1 MKFRK
6 NFFMP
11 VIAVFAVIMSCKG
24 PAGPAGAPGTAGSGA
39 PKEVTLTVTVKGDGA
54 VTIGDKTI
62 NEAEPAKITVLNGDS
77 VSCEIKAAADSLI
90 NTALNN
96 YSELK
101 ASDGK
106 ALYRKKEETIEFP
119 VNGTSN
125 LTVFFAKEADL
136 AKEQCVVT
144 FRAANKFGSV
154 ESSRLINGDEY
165 TVRTKPGAGEAITV
179 PKGTEVTFTAIPE
192 SGFVFDG
199 FTDTEANALTATS
212 AESYTISIKQS
223 FGILA
228 KFKGSGNKKKIVF
241 RMSNGGSLSYT
252 IEPDTNTPTPVQ
264 KDGEEIWIDQGKKIT
279 VTAAVEDITK
289 GTVSPKF
296 GIYNA
301 TQKLNSENV
310 SSGAHEATATYAVQE
325 DAEVRADFIYSYIYK
340 ITTGANGK
348 VTITQDGKNAETVP
362 AAQTGHEVTV
372 TGPKG
377 SSVEISAES
386 VNATGQKYLFDKW
399 TSSGSDTDF
408 NNEITTL
415 NEKPLD
421 GRTKIL
427 TKLDNDREI
436 TANFIEAYDV
446 SITNNTDPSLK
457 AKGVLKFQYGKEDEV
472 EVISGKTENRLVP
485 KGDFIIKAVQD
496 ASDGY
501 IPYEWKE
508 KVGTQYEP
516 IADTMYKKSF
526 SVTINSD
533 KDFSVSFVQ
542 RYAVNNGVLSI
553 AHPKDADGNIEPDTE
568 ATELIIPATVND
580 KEVTAIAGNASKKGV
595 FEGWTS
601 LKKVSFPETLTT
613 IGAKAFAG
621 CTALTDF
628 PKDCSVTTI
637 NGNAFDGC
645 TALKTLE
652 LPASCTT
659 IQARAF
665 NNCTDLST
673 ITFNNESLAGVSF
686 GISSSNFDS
695 SAFAGCT
702 EISTVNFNG
711 GGAFSIDTIRLTPR
725 RINTLFPSAATKLT
739 TVIFGDGITAFK
751 GNTPY
756 FQGCTALET
765 VDLGKN
771 NMGFEDNNAGYM
783 IPNNMFNGCTS
794 LKNVTLCDDIEVIGN
809 FAFKGCESLK
819 SITLPAKLTKM
830 NREVFAGCSSLE
842 TIKLS
847 DILTDLGTTTFS
859 GCKALKSI
867 SIPKG
872 VTSLAANVFK
882 DCAALTEIDL
892 RNVTNIA
899 NINAFS
905 GCSGINKLIVNQGVN
920 SIDLSRNLI
929 GLTTIEVQTAADVT
943 DEQTLTVNLRDLC
956 GNMTV
961 REKITSIVIG
971 NKVGIPTTKTLLV
984 ALKNFNN
991 EELKFSVPSQ
1001 EWKTALVG
1009 DSTPENPGIGIDAAK
1024 VIVR

>member
-6 NFFMP
+6 KFFMP

-24 PAGPAGAPGTAGSGA
+24 PAGPAGVPGPAGSGA
-39 PKEVTLTVTVKGDGA
+39 PKEVTLTVTVKGNGA

-77 VSCEIKAAADSLI
+77 VSCEIKAGADSLI

-101 ASDGK
+101 ASDGE
-106 ALYRKKEETIEFP
+106 ALYRKEKDTIKFP

-154 ESSRLINGDEY
+154 ESSRLINGEKH
-165 TVRTKPGAGEAITV
+165 TVRTNPGAGEAITV

-212 AESYTISIKQS
+212 ADSYTASIEKHFS
-223 FGILA
+223 IWA

-241 RMSNGGSLSYT
+241 RMSNGGSLSYK
-252 IEPDTNTPTPVQ
+252 IETGADTPVQ
-264 KDGEEIWIDQGKKIT
+264 NNGEEIWVDQGKTIT
-279 VTAAVEDITK
+279 VTAKVEDTTK
-289 GTVSPKF
+289 GTVSQKF
-296 GIYNA
+296 GIYDASN
-301 TQKLNSENV
+301 KLNSETV

-325 DAEVRADFIYSYIYK
+325 DAEVRAAFIYSYTYK

-348 VTITQDGKNAETVP
+348 VAITQNGTNAQTVP
-362 AAQTGHEVTV
+362 AAQTDREVTV

-421 GRTKIL
+421 ERTKIL

-446 SITNNTDPSLK
+446 TITNNTDQK
-457 AKGVLKFQYGKEDEV
+457 AKGVLKFQYGKETEV
-472 EVISGKTENRLVP
+472 DVASGKTESRVVP
-485 KGDFIIKAVQD
+485 KGNLTIKAVQD

-508 KVGTQYEP
+508 KVGTDYKP
-516 IADTMYKKSF
+516 IENTTYKKDY
-526 SVTINSD
+526 SVAISSN

-542 RYAVNNGVLSI
+542 RYAIDNNAALRI
-553 AHPKDADGNIEPDTE
+553 AHPKDADGNIVPDTE

-580 KEVTAIAGNASKKGV
+580 VDVKAIAGNASKKGV

-613 IGAKAFAG
+613 IGARAFAG

-645 TALKTLE
+645 IALKTLE
-652 LPASCTT
+652 LPATCTT
-659 IQARAF
+659 IQKKAF
-665 NNCTDLST
+665 NNCSALST
-673 ITFNNESLAGVSF
+673 VTFNNPNLAGVSF
-686 GISSSNFDS
+686 GISSNNLNN

-702 EISTVNFNG
+702 EISTVNFK
-711 GGAFSIDTIRLTPR
+711 GAGTFSIDNATGTFR
-725 RINTLFPSAATKLT
+725 RIHMLFPSAT
-739 TVIFGDGITAFK
+739 TNLKTVNFADGITAFK
-751 GNTPY
+751 GDTPY
-756 FQGCTALET
+756 FTGCSALET
-765 VDLGKN
+765 VDLGKKNKGFN
-771 NMGFEDNNAGYM
+771 NGKLPDS
-783 IPNNMFNGCTS
+783 IFNGCTA
-794 LKNVTLCDDIEVIGN
+794 LKNVTLCDDINVIGV
-809 FAFKGCESLK
+809 S
-819 SITLPAKLTKM
+819 S
-830 NREVFAGCSSLE
+830 FAGCAALE
-842 TIKLS
+842 R
-847 DILTDLGTTTFS
+847 
-859 GCKALKSI
+859 I

-872 VTSLAANVFK
+872 VKSLLANAFNG
-882 DCAALTEIDL
+882 CAALTELDL
-892 RNVTNIA
+892 RNVSTIA
-899 NINAFS
+899 SGDVFS
-905 GCSGINKLIVNQGVN
+905 GCTSITKLIVNQGVKITALIAN
-920 SIDLSRNLI
+920 DLKNLI
-929 GLTTIEVQTAADVT
+929 GLSTIEVQTAEGVNEGQELA
-943 DEQTLTVNLRDLC
+943 VNLSTLC
-956 GNMTV
+956 GNTV
-961 REKITSIVIG
+961 QGNITSIVIG
-971 NKVGIPTTKTLLV
+971 DKVAIPNDKAFLTN
-984 ALKNFNN
+984 LKNFTN
-991 EELKFSVPSQ
+991 EELKFSVPSG
-1001 EWKTALVG
+1001 EWKKALVG
-1009 DSTPENPGIGIDAAK
+1009 DGTPENTGIGIDAAK

>member
-6 NFFMP
+6 KVFMS

-24 PAGPAGAPGTAGSGA
+24 PAGPAGAPGPAGSGA
-39 PKEVTLTVTVKGDGA
+39 PKKATLTVTVKGDGA

-62 NEAEPAKITVLNGDS
+62 NETEAAKITVLNGDS
-77 VSCEIKAAADSLI
+77 VSCEIKAGADSLI

-101 ASDGK
+101 ASDGE
-106 ALYRKKEETIEFP
+106 ALYRRKEETIEFP

-125 LTVFFAKEADL
+125 LTVFFAKDAEL

-154 ESSRLINGDEY
+154 ESSRLINGEMH
-165 TVRTKPGAGEAITV
+165 TVRTNPGAGEAITV
-179 PKGTEVTFTAIPE
+179 PKGTEVTFTAIPK

-241 RMSNGGSLSYT
+241 RMSNGGSLSYK
-252 IEPDTNTPTPVQ
+252 IETGADTPVQ
-264 KDGEEIWIDQGKKIT
+264 NDGEEIWVDQGDKIT
-279 VTAAVEDITK
+279 VTAKVEDTTK
-289 GTVSPKF
+289 GTVSQEF
-296 GIYNA
+296 GIYDA
-301 TQKLNSENV
+301 SKKLNSENV

-325 DAEVRADFIYSYIYK
+325 DAEVRADFIYSYKYK
-340 ITTGANGK
+340 ITSGANGK
-348 VTITQDGKNAETVP
+348 VTITQDGSNAKTVS
-362 AAQTGHEVTV
+362 ANLTDSVTV
-372 TGPKG
+372 TGPKD
-377 SSVEISAES
+377 SSVEITAES

-408 NNEITTL
+408 NNAITAL

-421 GRTKIL
+421 ERTKIL

-446 SITNNTDPSLK
+446 SITNNTDQK
-457 AKGVLKFQYGKEDEV
+457 AKGVLKFQYGKETEV
-472 EVISGKTENRLVP
+472 DVASGKTENRLVP
-485 KGDFIIKAVQD
+485 KGDLTIEAVQD

-508 KVGTQYEP
+508 KVGTDYKP
-516 IADTMYKKSF
+516 IENTTYKKSRTVAI
-526 SVTINSD
+526 SSN

-542 RYAVNNGVLSI
+542 RYAIDNNAALSI
-553 AHPKDADGNIEPDTE
+553 AHPKGADGNIEPDTE
-568 ATELIIPATVND
+568 AAELIIPETVNGV
-580 KEVTAIAGNASKKGV
+580 EVKAIANNAISKPGV
-595 FEGWTS
+595 FEGWTK
-601 LKKVSFPETLTT
+601 LKKVTFPVTLTT
-613 IGAKAFAG
+613 IGANAFKN
-621 CTALTDF
+621 CTNLTDF

-665 NNCTDLST
+665 NNCTGLST
-673 ITFNNESLAGVSF
+673 ITFNNESFAGVSF
-686 GISSSNFDS
+686 GISSNNLNTC
-695 SAFAGCT
+695 AFAGCT
-702 EISTVNFNG
+702 EISTINFNG
-711 GGAFSIDTIRLTPR
+711 DGTFSIAGTSTTTRK
-725 RINTLFPSAATKLT
+725 INMLFPSATTKLT
-739 TVIFGDGITAFK
+739 TVTFGDGITAFK

-771 NMGFEDNNAGYM
+771 NKGYNGKL
-783 IPNNMFNGCTS
+783 PNTIFNGCRA
-794 LKNVTLCDDIEVIGN
+794 LKKVTLCDDIEAIGN

-830 NREVFAGCSSLE
+830 DSEVFAACSSLE

-882 DCAALTEIDL
+882 DCEALTEIDL
-892 RNVTNIA
+892 RNVTSIA
-899 NINAFS
+899 NSNVFS
-905 GCSGINKLIVNQGVN
+905 GCTGIKKLIVNQGVN
-920 SIDLSRNLI
+920 SINLSINLT
-929 GLTTIEVQTAADVT
+929 GLTTIEVQTAADVN
-943 DEQTLTVNLRDLC
+943 EEKPLAVNLRDLC
-956 GNMTV
+956 GNQTV
-961 REKITSIVIG
+961 RGSITSIVIG
-971 NKVGIPTTKTLLV
+971 DKVAIPTNRTFLTNL
-984 ALKNFNN
+984 ASFKN
-991 EELKFSVPSQ
+991 EALKFSVPSK

-1009 DSTPENPGIGIDAAK
+1009 DGTPGNTGIGIDAAK

>member
-6 NFFMP
+6 KFFMP

-24 PAGPAGAPGTAGSGA
+24 PAGPAGAPGAAGVPGSGA
-39 PKEVTLTVTVKGDGA
+39 PKEVTLTVTVKGKGA

-62 NEAEPAKITVLNGDS
+62 TETAKITVLNGDS

-101 ASDGK
+101 ASDGE

-154 ESSRLINGDEY
+154 ESSRLINGEKH
-165 TVRTKPGAGEAITV
+165 TVRTNPGASEAITV

-212 AESYTISIKQS
+212 AESYTASIEKHFS
-223 FGILA
+223 IWA

-241 RMSNGGSLSYT
+241 RMSNGGSLNYK
-252 IEPDTNTPTPVQ
+252 IETGADTPVQ
-264 KDGEEIWIDQGKKIT
+264 NNGEEIWVDQGKTIT
-279 VTAAVEDITK
+279 VTAKVEDTTK
-289 GTVSPKF
+289 GTVSQKF
-296 GIYNA
+296 GIYDASN
-301 TQKLNSENV
+301 KLNSETV
-310 SSGAHEATATYAVQE
+310 SSGAHEATATYVVQE
-325 DAEVRADFIYSYIYK
+325 DAEVRAAFIYSYTYK

-348 VTITQDGKNAETVP
+348 VAITQNGTNAQTVP
-362 AAQTGHEVTV
+362 AAQTDREVTV

-421 GRTKIL
+421 ERTKIL

-446 SITNNTDPSLK
+446 TITNNTDQK
-457 AKGVLKFQYGKEDEV
+457 AKGVLKFQYGKETEV
-472 EVISGKTENRLVP
+472 VVASGQPVKRVVP
-485 KGDFIIKAVQD
+485 KGNLTIKAVQD

-508 KVGTQYEP
+508 KVGTDYKP
-516 IADTMYKKSF
+516 IENTTYKKDY
-526 SVTINSD
+526 SVAISSN

-542 RYAVNNGVLSI
+542 RYAIDNNAALRI
-553 AHPKDADGNIEPDTE
+553 AHPKDADGNIVPDTE
-568 ATELIIPATVND
+568 ATELIIPATVNGV
-580 KEVTAIAGNASKKGV
+580 EVTAIEDNASGKKGV

-601 LKKVSFPETLTT
+601 LKKITFPETLTT
-613 IGAKAFAG
+613 IGARAFAG

-645 TALKTLE
+645 TALKMLE

-665 NNCTDLST
+665 NNCTVLST
-673 ITFNNESLAGVSF
+673 ITFNNESLAKVSF
-686 GISSSNFDS
+686 GNALSLNN
-695 SAFAGCT
+695 SAFTGCT
-702 EISTVNFNG
+702 EISTVNFK
-711 GGAFSIDTIRLTPR
+711 GAGTFSIDNATGTFR
-725 RINTLFPSAATKLT
+725 RIHMLFPSAATKLT

-751 GNTPY
+751 GDTPY

-794 LKNVTLCDDIEVIGN
+794 LKNVTLCDDIETIGN

-872 VTSLAANVFK
+872 VTSLAVNVFK

-899 NINAFS
+899 NVNAFS
-905 GCSGINKLIVNQGVN
+905 GCTGIKKLIVNQGYVIN
-920 SIDLSRNLI
+920 LSRNLT

-943 DEQTLTVNLRDLC
+943 DEQTLAVNLSTLC
-956 GNMTV
+956 GTPTV

-1009 DSTPENPGIGIDAAK
+1009 DGTPGNTGIGIDAAK
-1024 VIVR
+1024 VEVR

>member
-6 NFFMP
+6 KFFMP

-24 PAGPAGAPGTAGSGA
+24 PAGPAGAPGAAGVPGSGA
-39 PKEVTLTVTVKGDGA
+39 PKEVTLTVTVKGKGA

-62 NEAEPAKITVLNGDS
+62 TETAKITVLNGDS

-101 ASDGK
+101 ASDGE

-154 ESSRLINGDEY
+154 ESSRLINGEKH
-165 TVRTKPGAGEAITV
+165 TVRTNPGASEAITV

-212 AESYTISIKQS
+212 AESYTASIEKHFS
-223 FGILA
+223 IWA

-241 RMSNGGSLSYT
+241 RMSNGGSLSYK
-252 IEPDTNTPTPVQ
+252 IETGADTPVQ
-264 KDGEEIWIDQGKKIT
+264 NNGEEIWVDQGKTIT
-279 VTAAVEDITK
+279 VTAKVEDTTK
-289 GTVSPKF
+289 GTVSQKF
-296 GIYNA
+296 GIYDASN
-301 TQKLNSENV
+301 KLNSETV
-310 SSGAHEATATYAVQE
+310 SSGAHEATATYVVQE
-325 DAEVRADFIYSYIYK
+325 DAEVRAAFIYSYTYK

-348 VTITQDGKNAETVP
+348 VAITQNGTNAQTVP
-362 AAQTGHEVTV
+362 AAQTDREVTV

-421 GRTKIL
+421 ERTKIL

-446 SITNNTDPSLK
+446 TITNNTDQK
-457 AKGVLKFQYGKEDEV
+457 AKGVLKFQYGKETEV
-472 EVISGKTENRLVP
+472 VVASGQPVKRVVP
-485 KGDFIIKAVQD
+485 KGNLTIKAVQD

-508 KVGTQYEP
+508 KVGTDYKP
-516 IADTMYKKSF
+516 IENTTYKKDY
-526 SVTINSD
+526 SVAISSN

-542 RYAVNNGVLSI
+542 RYAIDNNAALRI
-553 AHPKDADGNIEPDTE
+553 AHPKDADGNIVPDTE
-568 ATELIIPATVND
+568 ATELIIPATVNGV
-580 KEVTAIAGNASKKGV
+580 EVTAIEDNASGKKGV

-601 LKKVSFPETLTT
+601 LKKITFPETLTT
-613 IGAKAFAG
+613 IGARAFAG

-628 PKDCSVTTI
+628 PKDSSVTTI

-659 IQARAF
+659 IQGEAF
-665 NNCTDLST
+665 NNCSGLST
-673 ITFNNESLAGVSF
+673 VTFNNPNLAG
-686 GISSSNFDS
+686 INFSYLTDK
-695 SAFAGCT
+695 SAFTGCT
-702 EISTVNFNG
+702 EISTVNFNDDVING
-711 GGAFSIDTIRLTPR
+711 DGIFSIGGTTTIATTPR
-725 RINTLFPSAATKLT
+725 RIHMLFPSAATKLT

-872 VTSLAANVFK
+872 VTTLPANVFK
-882 DCAALTEIDL
+882 DCEALTELDL
-892 RNVTNIA
+892 RNVTTIA
-899 NINAFS
+899 SGDVFS
-905 GCSGINKLIVNQGVN
+905 GCTSITKLIVNQGVKITALIAN
-920 SIDLSRNLI
+920 NLKNLI
-929 GLTTIEVQTAADVT
+929 GLSTIEVQTAADVS
-943 DEQTLTVNLRDLC
+943 EKQTLVVNLSTLC
-956 GNMTV
+956 GDAV
-961 REKITSIVIG
+961 RGNITSIVIG
-971 NKVGIPTTKTLLV
+971 DKVAIPTGTSLS
-984 ALKNFNN
+984 ALKNFKN
-991 EELKFSVPSQ
+991 EELKFSVPSE
-1001 EWKTALVG
+1001 EWKTALV
-1009 DSTPENPGIGIDAAK
+1009 DEGIDAAR
-1024 VIVR
+1024 VSVQ

>member
-6 NFFMP
+6 KFFMP

-24 PAGPAGAPGTAGSGA
+24 PAGPAGVPGPAGSGA
-39 PKEVTLTVTVKGDGA
+39 PKEVTLTVTVKGNGA

-77 VSCEIKAAADSLI
+77 VSCEIKAGADSLI

-101 ASDGK
+101 ASDGE
-106 ALYRKKEETIEFP
+106 ALYRKEKDTIKFP

-154 ESSRLINGDEY
+154 ESSRLINGEKH
-165 TVRTKPGAGEAITV
+165 TVRTNPGAGEAITV

-212 AESYTISIKQS
+212 ADSYTASIEKHFS
-223 FGILA
+223 IWA

-241 RMSNGGSLSYT
+241 RMSNGGSLSYK
-252 IEPDTNTPTPVQ
+252 IETGADTPVQ
-264 KDGEEIWIDQGKKIT
+264 NNGEEIWVDQGKTIT
-279 VTAAVEDITK
+279 VTAKVEDTTK
-289 GTVSPKF
+289 GTVSQKF
-296 GIYNA
+296 GIYDA
-301 TQKLNSENV
+301 SKKLNSENV

-325 DAEVRADFIYSYIYK
+325 DAEVRADFIYSYKYK

-348 VTITQDGKNAETVP
+348 VAITQNGTNAQTVP
-362 AAQTGHEVTV
+362 AAQTDREVTV

-408 NNEITTL
+408 NNVITAL

-421 GRTKIL
+421 ERTKIL

-446 SITNNTDPSLK
+446 SITNNTDQK
-457 AKGVLKFQYGKEDEV
+457 AKGVLKFQYGKETEV
-472 EVISGKTENRLVP
+472 DVASGKTETRVVP
-485 KGDFIIKAVQD
+485 KGDLTIKAVQD

-508 KVGTQYEP
+508 KVGTDYKP
-516 IADTMYKKSF
+516 IENTTYKKDY
-526 SVTINSD
+526 SVPISSN

-542 RYAVNNGVLSI
+542 RYAIDNNAALHI
-553 AHPKDADGNIEPDTE
+553 AHPKDADGNIVPDTE

-580 KEVTAIAGNASKKGV
+580 VDVKAIAGNASGKKGV
-595 FEGWTS
+595 FEGWTE
-601 LKKVSFPETLTT
+601 LKKVTFPETLTT
-613 IGAKAFAG
+613 IGARAFAG
-621 CTALTDF
+621 CTNLTDF
-628 PKDCSVTTI
+628 PKDWRVTTI

-652 LPASCTT
+652 LPATCTT
-659 IQARAF
+659 IQGEAF
-665 NNCTDLST
+665 NNCSGLST
-673 ITFNNESLAGVSF
+673 VTFNNPNLAG
-686 GISSSNFDS
+686 INFS
-695 SAFAGCT
+695 YLAYKSAFTGCT
-702 EISTVNFNG
+702 EISTINFNG
-711 GGAFSIDTIRLTPR
+711 DGIFSIGGTTTITTTPR
-725 RINTLFPSAATKLT
+725 RIHMLFPSATTKLT
-739 TVIFGDGITAFK
+739 TVIFGDGITGVA

-765 VDLGKN
+765 VNLGKHN
-771 NMGFEDNNAGYM
+771 IGYNGKLPDS
-783 IPNNMFNGCTS
+783 IFNGCTN
-794 LKNVTLCDDIEVIGN
+794 LKKIE
-809 FAFKGCESLK
+809 FSDE
-819 SITLPAKLTKM
+819 LT
-830 NREVFAGCSSLE
+830 E
-842 TIKLS
+842 
-847 DILTDLGTTTFS
+847 LGTGAFS

-872 VTSLAANVFK
+872 VTTLPANVFK
-882 DCAALTEIDL
+882 DCEALAELDL
-892 RNVTNIA
+892 RNVTTIA
-899 NINAFS
+899 SGDVFS
-905 GCSGINKLIVNQGVN
+905 GCTSITKLIVNQGVKITALIAN
-920 SIDLSRNLI
+920 NLKNLI
-929 GLTTIEVQTAADVT
+929 GLSTIEVQTAADVS
-943 DEQTLTVNLRDLC
+943 EKQTLAVNLSTLC
-956 GNMTV
+956 GDAV
-961 REKITSIVIG
+961 RGNITSIVIG
-971 NKVGIPTTKTLLV
+971 DKVAIPTGTSLSAPKN
-984 ALKNFNN
+984 LKN
-991 EELKFSVPSQ
+991 EELKFSVPSE
-1001 EWKTALVG
+1001 EWKTALV
-1009 DSTPENPGIGIDAAK
+1009 DEGIDAAR
-1024 VIVR
+1024 VSVQ

>member
-24 PAGPAGAPGTAGSGA
+24 PAGPAGAPGTAGVPGSGA

-62 NEAEPAKITVLNGDS
+62 TETETAKITVLNGDS

-101 ASDGK
+101 ASDGE

-154 ESSRLINGDEY
+154 ESSRLINGEKH
-165 TVRTKPGAGEAITV
+165 TVRTNPGAGEAITV
-179 PKGTEVTFTAIPE
+179 PKGTEVTFTAIPK

-241 RMSNGGSLSYT
+241 RMSNGGSLSYK
-252 IEPDTNTPTPVQ
+252 IETGADTPVQ
-264 KDGEEIWIDQGKKIT
+264 NDGEEIWVDQGDKIT
-279 VTAAVEDITK
+279 VTAKVEDTTK
-289 GTVSPKF
+289 GTVSQEF
-296 GIYNA
+296 GIYDA
-301 TQKLNSENV
+301 SKKLNSENV

-325 DAEVRADFIYSYIYK
+325 NAEVRADFIYSYKYK

-348 VTITQDGKNAETVP
+348 VTITQDGTKAQTVP
-362 AAQTGHEVTV
+362 AAQTDREVTV

-408 NNEITTL
+408 NNKITGW

-421 GRTKIL
+421 ERTKIL
-427 TKLDNDREI
+427 TRLDNDREI
-436 TANFIEAYDV
+436 TASFIEAYDV
-446 SITNNTDPSLK
+446 SIINDTDRK
-457 AKGVLKFQYGKEDEV
+457 AKGVLKFQYGKEKEV
-472 EVISGKTENRLVP
+472 DVASGKTESRVVP
-485 KGDFIIKAVQD
+485 KGDFTIKAVQD

-508 KVGTQYEP
+508 KVG
-516 IADTMYKKSF
+516 ADYKLIENSTYKKSYT
-526 SVTINSD
+526 VAISD
-533 KDFSVSFVQ
+533 NKDFSVSFVQ

-553 AHPKDADGNIEPDTE
+553 AHPKDADGNIVPDTE
-568 ATELIIPATVND
+568 ATELIIPATVNGVD
-580 KEVTAIAGNASKKGV
+580 VKAIAGNASKKGV

-613 IGAKAFAG
+613 IGANAFAG

-665 NNCTDLST
+665 NNCTGLST

-686 GISSSNFDS
+686 GISSNNLNN
-695 SAFAGCT
+695 SAFAGCI
-702 EISTVNFNG
+702 EISTINFNG
-711 GGAFSIDTIRLTPR
+711 AGTFSIAGTSTTVR
-725 RINTLFPSAATKLT
+725 RIDMLFPSAKTNLK
-739 TVIFGDGITAFK
+739 TVKFADGITGVA

-771 NMGFEDNNAGYM
+771 NIGFEDNNAGYM

-882 DCAALTEIDL
+882 DCVALTEIDL

-929 GLTTIEVQTAADVT
+929 GLTTIEVQTAANVT
-943 DEQTLTVNLRDLC
+943 EEQTLAVNLSTLC
-956 GNMTV
+956 VNTTV
-961 REKITSIVIG
+961 RENITSIVIG

-991 EELKFSVPSQ
+991 EELKFSVPS
-1001 EWKTALVG
+1001 EDWKKALVG
-1009 DSTPENPGIGIDAAK
+1009 DGTPENTGIGIDAAK

>member
-6 NFFMP
+6 KFFMP

-24 PAGPAGAPGTAGSGA
+24 PAGPAGAPGAAGVPGSGA
-39 PKEVTLTVTVKGDGA
+39 PKEVTLTVTVKGKGA

-62 NEAEPAKITVLNGDS
+62 TETAKITVLNGDS

-101 ASDGK
+101 ASDGE

-154 ESSRLINGDEY
+154 ESSRLINGEKH
-165 TVRTKPGAGEAITV
+165 TVRTNPGASEAITV

-241 RMSNGGSLSYT
+241 RMSNGGSLSYK
-252 IEPDTNTPTPVQ
+252 IETGADTPVQ
-264 KDGEEIWIDQGKKIT
+264 NDGEEIWVDQGDKIT
-279 VTAAVEDITK
+279 VTAKVEDTTK
-289 GTVSPKF
+289 GTISQEF
-296 GIYNA
+296 GIYDA
-301 TQKLNSENV
+301 SKKLNSENV

-325 DAEVRADFIYSYIYK
+325 DAEVRADFIYSYKYK

-348 VTITQDGKNAETVP
+348 VAITQNGTNAQTVP
-362 AAQTGHEVTV
+362 AAQTDLEVTV

-408 NNEITTL
+408 NNVITAL

-421 GRTKIL
+421 ERTKIL

-446 SITNNTDPSLK
+446 SITNNTESK
-457 AKGVLKFQYGKEDEV
+457 AKGVLKFQYGKETEV
-472 EVISGKTENRLVP
+472 DVASGKTETRVVP
-485 KGDFIIKAVQD
+485 KGNLTIKAVQD

-501 IPYEWKE
+501 IPHEWKE
-508 KVGTQYEP
+508 KVGTEYKLIEN
-516 IADTMYKKSF
+516 TTYKKSRT
-526 SVTINSD
+526 VAIKED

-553 AHPKDADGNIEPDTE
+553 EHPKDAAGNIEPDTK
-568 ATELIIPATVND
+568 ATELIIPATVNGV
-580 KEVTAIAGNASKKGV
+580 EVKAIKGNASGKKGV

-601 LKKVSFPETLTT
+601 LKKITFPETLKE
-613 IGAKAFAG
+613 IGARAFAG

-665 NNCTDLST
+665 NNCTVLST
-673 ITFNNESLAGVSF
+673 ITFNNESLAKVSF
-686 GISSSNFDS
+686 GNALSLNN
-695 SAFAGCT
+695 SAFTGCT
-702 EISTVNFNG
+702 EISTVNFK
-711 GGAFSIDTIRLTPR
+711 GAGTFSIDNATGTFR
-725 RINTLFPSAATKLT
+725 RIHMLFPSAT
-739 TVIFGDGITAFK
+739 TNLKTVNFADGITAFK
-751 GNTPY
+751 GDTPY
-756 FQGCTALET
+756 FTGCSALET
-765 VDLGKN
+765 VDLGKK
-771 NMGFEDNNAGYM
+771 NMGFNGKLPDS
-783 IPNNMFNGCTS
+783 IFNGCTA
-794 LKNVTLCDDIEVIGN
+794 LKNVTLCDDINVIGV
-809 FAFKGCESLK
+809 S
-819 SITLPAKLTKM
+819 S
-830 NREVFAGCSSLE
+830 FAGCAALE
-842 TIKLS
+842 R
-847 DILTDLGTTTFS
+847 
-859 GCKALKSI
+859 I

-872 VTSLAANVFK
+872 VKSLLANAFNG
-882 DCAALTEIDL
+882 CAALTELDL
-892 RNVTNIA
+892 RNVSTIA
-899 NINAFS
+899 SGDVFS
-905 GCSGINKLIVNQGVN
+905 GCTSITKLIVNQGVKITALIAN
-920 SIDLSRNLI
+920 DLKNLI
-929 GLTTIEVQTAADVT
+929 GLSTIEVQTAEGVNEGQELA
-943 DEQTLTVNLRDLC
+943 VNLSTLC
-956 GNMTV
+956 GNTV
-961 REKITSIVIG
+961 QGNITSIVIG
-971 NKVGIPTTKTLLV
+971 DKVAIPNDKAFLTN
-984 ALKNFNN
+984 LKNFTN
-991 EELKFSVPSQ
+991 EELKFSVPSG
-1001 EWKTALVG
+1001 EWKKALVG
-1009 DSTPENPGIGIDAAK
+1009 DGTPENTGIGIDAAK

>member
-6 NFFMP
+6 KFFMP

-24 PAGPAGAPGTAGSGA
+24 PAGSAGAPGAAGVPGSGA
-39 PKEVTLTVTVKGDGA
+39 PKEVTLTVTVKGEGA

-62 NEAEPAKITVLNGDS
+62 TETAKITVLNGDS
-77 VSCEIKAAADSLI
+77 VSCEIKAGAGSLI

-101 ASDGK
+101 DSDGK
-106 ALYRKKEETIEFP
+106 ALYREEEKTIKIP

-125 LTVFFAKEADL
+125 LTVFFAKDAEL
-136 AKEQCVVT
+136 PKEQCVVT
-144 FRAANKFGSV
+144 FRATNKFGSV
-154 ESSRLINGDEY
+154 ESSRLINGEKH
-165 TVRTKPGAGEAITV
+165 TVRTNVGASEAITV

-199 FTDTEANALTATS
+199 FTDTELNELTATS
-212 AESYTISIKQS
+212 AESYTISIEQS
-223 FGILA
+223 FSIFA

-241 RMSNGGSLSYT
+241 RMSNGGSLSYK
-252 IEPDTNTPTPVQ
+252 IETGADTPVQ
-264 KDGEEIWIDQGKKIT
+264 NNGEEIWVDQGKKIT
-279 VTAAVEDITK
+279 VTAKVEDTTK
-289 GTVSPKF
+289 GTVSQEF
-296 GIYNA
+296 GIYDA
-301 TQKLNSENV
+301 SKKLNSENV

-325 DAEVRADFIYSYIYK
+325 DAEVRVDFMYRYTYK

-362 AAQTGHEVTV
+362 AAQTGREVTV

-408 NNEITTL
+408 NNVITAL

-421 GRTKIL
+421 ERTKIL

-436 TANFIEAYDV
+436 TASFIEAYDV
-446 SITNNTDPSLK
+446 SITNNTDQK
-457 AKGVLKFQYGKEDEV
+457 AKGVLKFQYGKETEV
-472 EVISGKTENRLVP
+472 VVVSGDTVKRVVP
-485 KGDFIIKAVQD
+485 KGNLSIKAVQD

-508 KVGTQYEP
+508 KVGTNYEP
-516 IADTMYKKSF
+516 IVDTTYKKDY
-526 SVTINSD
+526 SVAIGSN
-533 KDFSVSFVQ
+533 KDFSVTFVQ
-542 RYAVNNGVLSI
+542 RYAIDPNGVLSI
-553 AHPKDADGNIEPDTE
+553 EHPKDADGNIVPDTE
-568 ATELIIPATVND
+568 ATELIIPETVND
-580 KEVTAIAGNASKKGV
+580 KEVTAIAGNASGKKGV
-595 FEGWTS
+595 FEGWTK
-601 LKKVSFPETLTT
+601 LEKITFPVTLTT
-613 IGAKAFAG
+613 IGARAFAG

-659 IQARAF
+659 IKGEAF
-665 NNCTDLST
+665 NNCSGLST
-673 ITFNNESLAGVSF
+673 VTFNSPNLAGINF
-686 GISSSNFDS
+686 GYLLDK
-695 SAFAGCT
+695 SAFTGCT
-702 EISTVNFNG
+702 EISTINFNG
-711 GGAFSIDTIRLTPR
+711 DGIFSIGTTTITTTPR
-725 RINTLFPSAATKLT
+725 RIHMLFPSATTKLT
-739 TVIFGDGITAFK
+739 TVIFGDGITGVA

-771 NMGFEDNNAGYM
+771 NMGYSGKLPDK
-783 IPNNMFNGCTS
+783 MFNGCEN
-794 LKNVTLCDDIEVIGN
+794 LKKIVFHGENIKELGNSSFAGCKALTAIE
-809 FAFKGCESLK
+809 LTK
-819 SITLPAKLTKM
+819 SIT
-830 NREVFAGCSSLE
+830 
-842 TIKLS
+842 TIGS
-847 DILTDLGTTTFS
+847 GAFE

-892 RNVTNIA
+892 RNVSTIYDST
-899 NINAFS
+899 AFS
-905 GCSGINKLIVNQGVN
+905 GCSGIKKLIVNQGVKF
-920 SIDLSRNLI
+920 SIITSNLSNLI

-943 DEQTLTVNLRDLC
+943 DKQTLAVNLSTLC
-956 GNMTV
+956 GNQTV
-961 REKITSIVIG
+961 RGKITSIIIG
-971 NKVGIPTTKTLLV
+971 DKVGIPTGTSLS
-984 ALKNFNN
+984 ALKNFKN
-991 EELKFSVPSQ
+991 EELKFSVPSE
-1001 EWKTALVG
+1001 EWKTALV
-1009 DSTPENPGIGIDAAK
+1009 DEGIDAAR
-1024 VIVR
+1024 VSVQ